1 MSKTVLCVLLKVL
14 MSARADISPK
24 DLNSNVTQDIPLSE
38 NNDYHI
44 LQNLKSDRS
53 QPDSVNVGNKID
65 EIPFTNMS
73 VIPESTDS
81 TLRKPTSL
89 KAFVEFYNG
98 FPNKE
103 DDIYVT
109 FRWNQP
115 NITDKLIQGYT
126 VQCWFIENQKE
137 IQICNNESI
146 SAAILERTVHNLKPN
161 TTYYFQVQAH
171 TKVGAGPYTNL
182 INVSTTHENPIPRL
196 LTISNNGID
205 IWDLD
210 SKINVNLVVDNDIQ
224 SVAYWIVEHKIFWSN
239 QKREIMM
246 LKMNENNYT
255 MKNITK
261 ITELQYVARDLC
273 IDWIARNLYWME
285 SDYISGFCDIV
296 KLDLTMWEN
305 GIIKYDK
312 ISKIKTYLDIDR
324 LTILPSIGTLYWTN
338 YSTDNNCQI
347 IQSDLDGKNARTFQN
362 NSFIMSLLRFP
373 LYTSNYLVDM
383 KIDDMNT
390 KEPLVYWLWHDFLFV
405 TDINVFIY
413 NLILHVD
420 NFTKND
426 YQIRFQSLTIDKTNI
441 YISIVS
447 NKNIYVLKKEYALL
461 TSIDAIKYI
470 QKITASSWINNLYAF
485 GKSLQPP
492 RRNLTSDKIVDN
504 VKILKQILVKEYYLS
519 FHLSSVAIVTII
531 WIYYFYYLYQRKK
544 SNEQVLPPIMTDI
557 ELAILREFPI
567 NNIQCNML
575 YKPMLQ
581 YNSDVLIKIKREQIT
596 LEKCLGSG
604 AFGRVFQG
612 KVKNLEGPD
621 IEIPA
626 AIKMLRKNASS
637 QDKEKFLEEARLM
650 NYFRHKHVL
659 RLLAVCLDEDSP
671 LIVLEL
677 IEIGDLLQ
685 YLRDSRKLQPSDL
698 HVLRLQDLFAM
709 CEDVARGCCYL
720 ENLHFVHRDLAA
732 RNCLVSARDRE
743 NRVIKIGDFGLTR
756 DISKNKYHRSE
767 GQYELPICW
776 MAPESLL
783 VDGIFTSQS
792 DVWSFGILM
801 CEITSLGEHPY
812 PGMTFVEVIDYV
824 HAGGRLSMPLNCPPT
839 LYELMSRCWNPADD
853 RPNFELCLENIIA
866 LRNNIE
872 DTFLNPVDI

>member
-14 MSARADISPK
+14 MSARADISK
-24 DLNSNVTQDIPLSE
+24 DPNSNITQD
-38 NNDYHI
+38 
-44 LQNLKSDRS
+44 LKSDRS
-53 QPDSVNVGNKID
+53 QPD
-65 EIPFTNMS
+65 S

-103 DDIYVT
+103 DDISVT

-146 SAAILERTVHNLKPN
+146 SAVILERTVHNLKPN

-171 TKVGAGPYTNL
+171 TKVGAYTNL

-196 LTISNNGID
+196 LTISENGID

-210 SKINVNLVVDNDIQ
+210 SNTSVNLVKRLPHNKVI
-224 SVAYWIVEHKIFWSN
+224 SAAYSIAEYKIYWSN
-239 QKREIMM
+239 VERKLMM
-246 LKMNENNYT
+246 LEMNENNYT

-285 SDYISGFCDIV
+285 SDYISGFGDIV

-362 NSFIMSLLRFP
+362 NSFIMLLLRSS

-390 KEPLVYWLWHDFLFV
+390 KKPLVYWLWSDFLFV
-405 TDINVFIY
+405 TDINVFIC

-426 YQIRFQSLTIDKTNI
+426 YKINFQSLTIDKTNI
-441 YISIVS
+441 YISIAS

-461 TSIDAIKYI
+461 TSVDAIKYI

-504 VKILKQILVKEYYLS
+504 VKILKQILVKEYYLP

-575 YKPMLQ
+575 YRPMLQ

-621 IEIPA
+621 MEIPA

-659 RLLAVCLDEDSP
+659 RLLAVCLDEDFP

-677 IEIGDLLQ
+677 MEIGDLLQ

-767 GQYELPICW
+767 ERYELPICW

-801 CEITSLGEHPY
+801 WEITSLGEHPY

-824 HAGGRLSMPLNCPPT
+824 YAGGRLSMPLNCPPT

-872 DTFLNPVDI
+872 DIFLNPVDI